1 MRHAVWFLC
10 FLTAFAQAQAP
21 TPDATALAYPLTPAA
36 HTALVAHYFRSYDLQ
51 LAGWLDAAG
60 GKRLA
65 AGSLRYALS
74 QAAQDARFTF
84 IAQQTLT
91 AALALQD
98 PQTGAWAESTQHADW
113 HQPMGGHDLAGAA
126 AAIRVYATAVTLW
139 QRAADRAALEK
150 TRAYLLSLRTANG
163 AFSAQPPAAPVPG
176 STPTTP
182 ADAAAPAP
190 GNAPV
195 VAQPDTTARA
205 RDAGWAASALLA
217 LYALDGDA
225 NTLAQAERAVT
236 WANAER
242 RLATGGFGDTD
253 ATGPL
258 TLSDT
263 QAVAQAMF
271 DLYLA
276 TGTRHWLDDAEQA
289 LNQIGEHLRDLRGGF
304 VVTLDDESRPWN
316 ANRDVAQL
324 AAQLYQANH
333 NMRYQALAEHAL
345 RFLFAEFDPARCPAD
360 RLGALLLAD
369 TELSQAPPRITVIG
383 YRDDP
388 AAQNLYRA
396 ALRLPL
402 VRRQLEWWDRRE
414 PTPNPAREF
423 PVLDYAAAYL
433 CNPGCSIPLT
443 TPEALANP
451 PPAAP
456 QVKPTP

>member
-1 MRHAVWFLC
+1 
-10 FLTAFAQAQAP
+10 
-21 TPDATALAYPLTPAA
+21 
-36 HTALVAHYFRSYDLQ
+36 
-51 LAGWLDAAG
+51 
-60 GKRLA
+60 
-65 AGSLRYALS
+65 
-74 QAAQDARFTF
+74 
-84 IAQQTLT
+84 
-91 AALALQD
+91 
-98 PQTGAWAESTQHADW
+98 
-113 HQPMGGHDLAGAA
+113 
-126 AAIRVYATAVTLW
+126 VYATAVTLW